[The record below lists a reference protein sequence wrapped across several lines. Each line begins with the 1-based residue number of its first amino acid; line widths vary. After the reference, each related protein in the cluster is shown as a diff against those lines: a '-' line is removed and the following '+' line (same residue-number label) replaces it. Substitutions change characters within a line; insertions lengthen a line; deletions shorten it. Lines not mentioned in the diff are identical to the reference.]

1 MATFILTKEG
11 SWRAQVRRKGKY
23 ASRTFRLKGAAQQW
37 AREVEHVI
45 DQGGEV
51 TTACF
56 TNSRTEISVISGHG
70 FQ

>member
-23 ASRTFRLKGAAQQW
+23 ASRTFRLKGSAQEW
-37 AREVEHVI
+37 AREIEHVI

-51 TTACF
+51 TTPLRADHQ
-56 TNSRTEISVISGHG
+56 HG
-70 FQ
+70 FQGGPLR